1 MTSSSTFAQIDSI
14 ITSIDSNFVE
24 LDSLNITPKLQEA
37 DSLIQFEK
45 ITSNFGEVQQGNE
58 VSAVFVFTNYSQDSI
73 SIAEVLTGCTCQT
86 VYIPENPIPPT
97 ESAEIEIL
105 FNTKNKLGKQNR
117 EISVI
122 FSNNRYKK
130 LYIKG
135 KILLP

>member
-1 MTSSSTFAQIDSI
+1 M
-14 ITSIDSNFVE
+14 E
-24 LDSLNITPKLQEA
+24 LDSLTILPKRQEA

-45 ITSNFGEVQQGNE
+45 ITSNFGEVAQGNE
-58 VSAVFVFTNYSQDSI
+58 ISAIFVFTNYSEDSI
-73 SIAEVLTGCTCQT
+73 SIEEVLTACTCQT
-86 VYIPENPIPPT
+86 VYIPEYPIPPT

-105 FNTKNKLGKQNR
+105 FTTKNKLGEQNR